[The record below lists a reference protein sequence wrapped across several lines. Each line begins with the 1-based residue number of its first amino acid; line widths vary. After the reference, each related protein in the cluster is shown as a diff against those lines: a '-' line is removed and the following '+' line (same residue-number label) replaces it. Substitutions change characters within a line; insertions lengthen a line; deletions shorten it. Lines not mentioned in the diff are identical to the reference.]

1 MIVDDVI
8 FNIDI
13 LKDILEKVLKVDVK
27 NDVIEAYN
35 GKQAVQK
42 YVQMMKRNKG

>member
-13 LKDILEKVLKVDVK
+13 LKDILEKVLKIDVK
-27 NDVIEAYN
+27 YDVIEAFN
-35 GKQAVQK
+35 GK
-42 YVQMMKRNKG
+42 